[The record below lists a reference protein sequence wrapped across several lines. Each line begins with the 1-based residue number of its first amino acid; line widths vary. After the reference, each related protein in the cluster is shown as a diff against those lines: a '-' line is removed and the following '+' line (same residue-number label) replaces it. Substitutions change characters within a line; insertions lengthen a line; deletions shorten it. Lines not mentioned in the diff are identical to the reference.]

1 MVYLRCSQERAERE
15 EYIMNKVWLIHTEEG
30 IDAVA
35 STPKIAIDWLLE
47 HGYARL
53 DDEPLVETY
62 NMETHEWEKWSMVR
76 VAEYLGCSPREAL
89 VKLLNDDIEED
100 NFNWGVWLEQTGW
113 IG

>member
-1 MVYLRCSQERAERE
+1 MANALLV
-15 EYIMNKVWLIHTEEG
+15 HTGE
-30 IDAVA
+30 DFDLVA
-35 STPKIAIDWLLE
+35 STQEIAINWLLE

-62 NMETHEWEKWSMVR
+62 NMETHKWEKLSMVR

-89 VKLLNDDIEED
+89 VKLLNDDVKED
-100 NFNWGVWLEQTGW
+100 NFNWAVWLEQVEW

>member
-1 MVYLRCSQERAERE
+1 MA
-15 EYIMNKVWLIHTEEG
+15 KAWLVHAGENL
-30 IDAVA
+30 DLVA
-35 STPKIAIDWLLE
+35 STINWLLE

-62 NMETHEWEKWSMVR
+62 NMETHEWEKWSMMR

-89 VKLLNDDIEED
+89 VKLLNDDVEED
-100 NFNWGVWLEQTGW
+100 NFNWAVWLEQVEW

>member
-1 MVYLRCSQERAERE
+1 MA
-15 EYIMNKVWLIHTEEG
+15 KAWLVHAGENL
-30 IDAVA
+30 DLVA
-35 STPKIAIDWLLE
+35 STQEIAINWLLE

-62 NMETHEWEKWSMVR
+62 NMETHEWEKWSMVK
-76 VAEYLGCSPREAL
+76 VAEYLGCSPRGAL

-100 NFNWGVWLEQTGW
+100 NFNWAVWLEPVEW

>member
-1 MVYLRCSQERAERE
+1 MA
-15 EYIMNKVWLIHTEEG
+15 KAWLVHAGENL
-30 IDAVA
+30 DLVA
-35 STPKIAIDWLLE
+35 STQEIAINWLLE

-53 DDEPLVETY
+53 NDEPLVETY

-89 VKLLNDDIEED
+89 GKLLNDDVEED
-100 NFNWGVWLEQTGW
+100 NFNWAVWLESVEW

>member
-1 MVYLRCSQERAERE
+1 MA
-15 EYIMNKVWLIHTEEG
+15 KAWLVHAGENL
-30 IDAVA
+30 DFVA
-35 STPKIAIDWLLE
+35 STQEIAINWLLE

-62 NMETHEWEKWSMVR
+62 NMKTHEWEKWSMAR

-89 VKLLNDDIEED
+89 VKLLNDDVEED
-100 NFNWGVWLEQTGW
+100 NFNWAVWLEQVEW

>member
-1 MVYLRCSQERAERE
+1 MA
-15 EYIMNKVWLIHTEEG
+15 KAWLVHAGENL
-30 IDAVA
+30 DLVA
-35 STPKIAIDWLLE
+35 STQEIAINWLLE

-62 NMETHEWEKWSMVR
+62 NVETHEWEKWSMVR
-76 VAEYLGCSPREAL
+76 IAEYLDCSPREAL

-100 NFNWGVWLEQTGW
+100 NFNWAVWLEQVEW

>member
-1 MVYLRCSQERAERE
+1 MANALLV
-15 EYIMNKVWLIHTEEG
+15 HTGE
-30 IDAVA
+30 DFDLVA
-35 STPKIAIDWLLE
+35 STQEIAINWLLE

-62 NMETHEWEKWSMVR
+62 NMETHKWEKWSMVR

-89 VKLLNDDIEED
+89 VKLLNYDVKED
-100 NFNWGVWLEQTGW
+100 NFNWAVWLEQVEW

>member
-1 MVYLRCSQERAERE
+1 MA
-15 EYIMNKVWLIHTEEG
+15 KAWLVHAGENL
-30 IDAVA
+30 DLVA
-35 STPKIAIDWLLE
+35 STQEIAINWLLE
-47 HGYARL
+47 HGCARL

-62 NMETHEWEKWSMVR
+62 NMETHEWEKWSMMK

-100 NFNWGVWLEQTGW
+100 NFNWAVWLEQVEW

>member
-1 MVYLRCSQERAERE
+1 MA
-15 EYIMNKVWLIHTEEG
+15 NAWLVHAGENL
-30 IDAVA
+30 DLVA
-35 STPKIAIDWLLE
+35 STQEIAINWLLE

-100 NFNWGVWLEQTGW
+100 NFNWAVWLEQVEW

>member
-1 MVYLRCSQERAERE
+1 MA
-15 EYIMNKVWLIHTEEG
+15 KVWLVHAVE
-30 IDAVA
+30 DSDFVA
-35 STPKIAIDWLLE
+35 STQEIAINWLLE

-89 VKLLNDDIEED
+89 VKLLNDDVEED
-100 NFNWGVWLEQTGW
+100 NFNWAVWLESVEW

>member
-1 MVYLRCSQERAERE
+1 MANDLLV
-15 EYIMNKVWLIHTEEG
+15 HTGE
-30 IDAVA
+30 DFDLVA
-35 STPKIAIDWLLE
+35 STQEIAINWLLE

-62 NMETHEWEKWSMVR
+62 NMETHKWEKWSMVR

-89 VKLLNDDIEED
+89 VKLLNDDVKEG
-100 NFNWGVWLEQTGW
+100 NFNWGVWLEQPVEW

>member
-1 MVYLRCSQERAERE
+1 MANALLV
-15 EYIMNKVWLIHTEEG
+15 HTGE
-30 IDAVA
+30 DFDLVA
-35 STPKIAIDWLLE
+35 STQEIAINWLLE

-62 NMETHEWEKWSMVR
+62 NMETHKWEKWSMVR

-89 VKLLNDDIEED
+89 VKLLNDDVKEG
-100 NFNWGVWLEQTGW
+100 NFNWGVWLEQPVEW

>member
-1 MVYLRCSQERAERE
+1 MANALLV
-15 EYIMNKVWLIHTEEG
+15 HTVE
-30 IDAVA
+30 DFDLVA
-35 STPKIAIDWLLE
+35 STQEIAINWLLE

-62 NMETHEWEKWSMVR
+62 NMETHKWEKWSMVR

-89 VKLLNDDIEED
+89 VKLLNDDVKED
-100 NFNWGVWLEQTGW
+100 NFNWAVWLEQVEW

>member
-1 MVYLRCSQERAERE
+1 MANALLV
-15 EYIMNKVWLIHTEEG
+15 HTGE
-30 IDAVA
+30 DFDLVA
-35 STPKIAIDWLLE
+35 STQEIAINWLLE

-62 NMETHEWEKWSMVR
+62 NMETHKWEKWSMVR

-89 VKLLNDDIEED
+89 VKLLNDDVKEG
-100 NFNWGVWLEQTGW
+100 NFNWAVWLEQVEW

>member
-1 MVYLRCSQERAERE
+1 MA
-15 EYIMNKVWLIHTEEG
+15 KAWLVHAGENL
-30 IDAVA
+30 DLVA
-35 STPKIAIDWLLE
+35 STQEIAINWLLE

-62 NMETHEWEKWSMVR
+62 NMETHEWEKWSIMR

-89 VKLLNDDIEED
+89 VKLLNDDVEED
-100 NFNWGVWLEQTGW
+100 NFNWAVWLEQVEW

>member
-1 MVYLRCSQERAERE
+1 MANALLV
-15 EYIMNKVWLIHTEEG
+15 HTGE
-30 IDAVA
+30 DFDLVA
-35 STPKIAIDWLLE
+35 STQEIAINWLLE

-62 NMETHEWEKWSMVR
+62 NMETHKWEKWSMVR

-89 VKLLNDDIEED
+89 VKLLNDDVKED
-100 NFNWGVWLEQTGW
+100 NFNWAVWLEQVEW

>member
-1 MVYLRCSQERAERE
+1 MA
-15 EYIMNKVWLIHTEEG
+15 KAWLVHAGENL
-30 IDAVA
+30 DLVA
-35 STPKIAIDWLLE
+35 STQEIAINWLLE
-47 HGYARL
+47 HGYAQL

-89 VKLLNDDIEED
+89 VKLLNDDVEED
-100 NFNWGVWLEQTGW
+100 IFNWAVWLEQVEW

>member
-1 MVYLRCSQERAERE
+1 MANALLV
-15 EYIMNKVWLIHTEEG
+15 HTGE
-30 IDAVA
+30 DFDLVA
-35 STPKIAIDWLLE
+35 STQEIAINWLLE

-62 NMETHEWEKWSMVR
+62 NMETHKWEKWSMVR

-89 VKLLNDDIEED
+89 VKSLNDDVKED
-100 NFNWGVWLEQTGW
+100 NFNWAVWLEQVEW

>member
-1 MVYLRCSQERAERE
+1 MAKAWLVHIGE
-15 EYIMNKVWLIHTEEG
+15 ESDL
-30 IDAVA
+30 VA
-35 STPKIAIDWLLE
+35 STQEIAINWLLE

-62 NMETHEWEKWSMVR
+62 NVETHEWEKWSMVR

-89 VKLLNDDIEED
+89 VKLLNDDVEED
-100 NFNWGVWLEQTGW
+100 IFNWGVWLEQTGW

>member
-1 MVYLRCSQERAERE
+1 MA
-15 EYIMNKVWLIHTEEG
+15 KAWLVHAGENL
-30 IDAVA
+30 DLVA
-35 STPKIAIDWLLE
+35 STQEIAINWLLE

-53 DDEPLVETY
+53 DDEPLVKTY
-62 NMETHEWEKWSMVR
+62 NMKTHEWEKWSMAR

-100 NFNWGVWLEQTGW
+100 NFNWAVWLEQVEW

>member
-1 MVYLRCSQERAERE
+1 MA
-15 EYIMNKVWLIHTEEG
+15 KAWLVHAGENL
-30 IDAVA
+30 DLVA
-35 STPKIAIDWLLE
+35 STQEIAINWLLE

-53 DDEPLVETY
+53 NDEPLVETY

-89 VKLLNDDIEED
+89 VKLLNDDVEED
-100 NFNWGVWLEQTGW
+100 NFNWAVWLESVEW

>member
-1 MVYLRCSQERAERE
+1 MA
-15 EYIMNKVWLIHTEEG
+15 KAWLVHTGENL
-30 IDAVA
+30 DLVA
-35 STPKIAIDWLLE
+35 STQEIAINWLLE

-53 DDEPLVETY
+53 DDEPLVDTY

-89 VKLLNDDIEED
+89 VKLLNDDVEED
-100 NFNWGVWLEQTGW
+100 NFNWDVWFGSVEW

>member
-1 MVYLRCSQERAERE
+1 MA
-15 EYIMNKVWLIHTEEG
+15 KAWLVHTGENL
-30 IDAVA
+30 DLVA
-35 STPKIAIDWLLE
+35 STQEIAINWLLE
-47 HGYARL
+47 HGYARP

-100 NFNWGVWLEQTGW
+100 NFNWAVWLEQVEW